1 MQQMNNILLA
11 SSAKNSASSSKTLT
25 QDTNNEDFSAALAS
39 VTSVSSPSTKPPVS
53 QDVAVKS
60 SRAEASTDD
69 TKTDD
74 EADINL
80 IFAQIGMANEMK
92 KAAAPG
98 ESLPLEADI
107 TATDDADADSS
118 SLLVDDQSQTDS
130 SIVDGTFPDEMA
142 KFVQATNTGLG
153 DNKLKV
159 RTESED
165 SGAVAPKAAGQNTV
179 QATTQLLQQQ
189 TSQQNAVDVADAE
202 SVEPQI
208 PAADVTDTES
218 VGLPIPAADV
228 DALVAAVT
236 AAETDTQGTSV
247 DDPHLIDDAALLTG
261 LRSEKFVKPPENHIL
276 PIEGEPVLGGKAL
289 GTTDIGAKA
298 INMSTQPA
306 DKALASQSMVSQA
319 VDNQT
324 PIKAA
329 NASVSDVLTTN
340 AATAANTN
348 DLNTLGTNAATNV
361 SAATAIDPSLTADNP
376 SRAEISAGLLL
387 KDAKLAVTLDAQQDS
402 QVAALNSGSE
412 EAGSEFKPVEF
423 KAVSSLHSLATS
435 ATQRQDIPQVQLS
448 LRQGVETQNQMQEM
462 IQRFSPVMKQ
472 QLVTMVSQGIQ
483 QAEIRLDP
491 PELGHM
497 LVKVQ
502 VHGDQ
507 TQVQFHVTQSQTRDV
522 VEQAIPRLRELLQE
536 QGMQLVDSHVSQGDQ
551 GQRREGGF
559 GEAGG
564 SSGGN
569 VDDFSAEELDLGLNQ
584 ATSLNSGID
593 YYA

>member
-11 SSAKNSASSSKTLT
+11 SSAKNSASSSKALT
-25 QDTNNEDFSAALAS
+25 QDTNSEDFSAALAS

-60 SRAEASTDD
+60 AKAEASTDD
-69 TKTDD
+69 TNTDD

-107 TATDDADADSS
+107 TATEDADAGSA
-118 SLLVDDQSQTDS
+118 SLLVEDPSQTDS
-130 SIVDGTFPDEMA
+130 SIVDGTFSDEMA
-142 KFVQATNTGLG
+142 KFAQSTNTGLG
-153 DNKLKV
+153 DNKLNV
-159 RTESED
+159 STESED
-165 SGAVAPKAAGQNTV
+165 SGVLASKAAGQNTA
-179 QATTQLLQQQ
+179 QAAAQLLQQQ
-189 TSQQNAVDVADAE
+189 ASQQNAVDAE

-208 PAADVTDTES
+208 PAADV
-218 VGLPIPAADV
+218 

-236 AAETDTQGTSV
+236 VAEMDTQGISV

-276 PIEGEPVLGGKAL
+276 PIEGEPVLGGKEL

-298 INMSTQPA
+298 INVSTQPA
-306 DKALASQSMVSQA
+306 DKALAFQSMASQA

-324 PIKAA
+324 PIKAS
-329 NASVSDVLTTN
+329 NASASDVLTTN

-348 DLNTLGTNAATNV
+348 DLNTLGTNVATNV
-361 SAATAIDPSLTADNP
+361 SGITAIDPSLTADSP
-376 SRAEISAGLLL
+376 SRAEISAGFLL

-402 QVAALNSGSE
+402 QVAALSSGSE
-412 EAGSEFKPVEF
+412 ETGSEFKPVEF
-423 KAVSSLHSLATS
+423 KAVSSLHSLATP

-536 QGMQLVDSHVSQGDQ
+536 QGMQLADSHVSQGDQ

>member
-11 SSAKNSASSSKTLT
+11 SSAKNSASSSKALT
-25 QDTNNEDFSAALAS
+25 QDTNSEDFSAALAL

-60 SRAEASTDD
+60 AKVEASTDD
-69 TKTDD
+69 TNTDD

-107 TATDDADADSS
+107 TVTDDADADSP
-118 SLLVDDQSQTDS
+118 SLLVDAPSQTDN
-130 SIVDGTFPDEMA
+130 SIVDGTFSDEMA
-142 KFVQATNTGLG
+142 KYAQPSNTGLG
-153 DNKLKV
+153 DNKLNV
-159 RTESED
+159 STESEG
-165 SGAVAPKAAGQNTV
+165 SGAVAPKAAGQNTAQV
-179 QATTQLLQQQ
+179 TVPLLQQQ
-189 TSQQNAVDVADAE
+189 ASQQNAVDAE

-208 PAADVTDTES
+208 S
-218 VGLPIPAADV
+218 AADV

-236 AAETDTQGTSV
+236 VAETDTQGTSV
-247 DDPHLIDDAALLTG
+247 DEPHLIDDAALLTG

-276 PIEGEPVLGGKAL
+276 PIEGEPVLGGKEL

-298 INMSTQPA
+298 INVSTQPA
-306 DKALASQSMVSQA
+306 DKALAFQSMASQA

-329 NASVSDVLTTN
+329 NASASDVLTTN
-340 AATAANTN
+340 SATAANTN
-348 DLNTLGTNAATNV
+348 DLNTLGTNVATNV
-361 SAATAIDPSLTADNP
+361 SGTTAIDPSLTADTP
-376 SRAEISAGLLL
+376 SRAEISAGFLL

-402 QVAALNSGSE
+402 QVAALSSGSE
-412 EAGSEFKPVEF
+412 ETGSEFKPVEF
-423 KAVSSLHSLATS
+423 KPVSSLHSLT
-435 ATQRQDIPQVQLS
+435 TQVTNRQDIPQVQLS

-507 TQVQFHVTQSQTRDV
+507 TQVQFHVTQSQTRDI

-536 QGMQLVDSHVSQGDQ
+536 QGMQLADSHVSHGDQ

-564 SSGGN
+564 SGSGN
-569 VDDFSAEELDLGLNQ
+569 MDDFSAEELDLGLNQ

>member
-11 SSAKNSASSSKTLT
+11 TSAKNSASSSKALT
-25 QDTNNEDFSAALAS
+25 QDTNSEDFSAALAS
-39 VTSVSSPSTKPPVS
+39 VTSVSSPSTKTPVS

-60 SRAEASTDD
+60 AKAEASTDD
-69 TKTDD
+69 TNTGD
-74 EADINL
+74 EADISL

-107 TATDDADADSS
+107 TATEDADST
-118 SLLVDDQSQTDS
+118 SLLVDDPSQADS
-130 SIVDGTFPDEMA
+130 SVVDGAFSDEMA
-142 KFVQATNTGLG
+142 KFVQSTNTGLG

-159 RTESED
+159 STELEG
-165 SGAVAPKAAGQNTV
+165 SGVVAPKAAGQNTV
-179 QATTQLLQQQ
+179 QATAPLLQQQ
-189 TSQQNAVDVADAE
+189 ASQQNAADVAATE

-208 PAADVTDTES
+208 PAV
-218 VGLPIPAADV
+218 DV
-228 DALVAAVT
+228 DALVTAATV
-236 AAETDTQGTSV
+236 AETDTQGALV
-247 DDPHLIDDAALLTG
+247 DDSLLIDDAALLTG

-276 PIEGEPVLGGKAL
+276 PIEGEPLLGEKEPGTTEL
-289 GTTDIGAKA
+289 GATDIGAKA
-298 INMSTQPA
+298 INVSTQPA
-306 DKALASQSMVSQA
+306 DKALAPQSIVSQA
-319 VDNQT
+319 VDNQIS
-324 PIKAA
+324 IKAA
-329 NASVSDVLTTN
+329 SVSASDVLATN
-340 AATAANTN
+340 AATAANAN

-361 SAATAIDPSLTADNP
+361 SGTTAIEPSFTADNL

-402 QVAALNSGSE
+402 RVAALSSGNE

-423 KAVSSLHSLATS
+423 KAVSSLHSLATP

-448 LRQGVETQNQMQEM
+448 MRQGVETQNQMQEM

-536 QGMQLVDSHVSQGDQ
+536 QGMQLADSHVSQGDQ